1 MKQKHKALCMLFQPI
16 VINHSYFIRHL
27 KRWMI
32 CANEISII
40 YGGRKKACARAGQHN
55 VFLLFL
61 PKADEKKP
69 NLRFVFIVFYVY
81 RERELST
88 FVSVSAALLKR
99 DRKKLSAL
107 RLRHQKN
114 CWELQCF
121 TTTTT
126 ERFVKIYS
134 GLHRKRKK
142 RNKFRHI
149 YARKIKLLEFM
160 T

>member
-1 MKQKHKALCMLFQPI
+1 MKQKHCMLFQPI

-40 YGGRKKACARAGQHN
+40 YGGHKKACARAGQHN

-69 NLRFVFIVFYVY
+69 NLRFVFIVFYMC
-81 RERELST
+81 RERELSCRWAQLWKKET
-88 FVSVSAALLKR
+88 EKSFR
-99 DRKKLSAL
+99 RWDWDIRKML
-107 RLRHQKN
+107 RASMLHNHYDGKVRGNLFRTPQK
-114 CWELQCF
+114 E
-121 TTTTT
+121 
-126 ERFVKIYS
+126 
-134 GLHRKRKK
+134 K